1 MQEYVCSVLC
11 KRGLTERERAEKVR
25 HDRLVLVS
33 ASATLLLAP
42 AIDFAVE
49 RPLDAV
55 DEVGVVSALA
65 TLKVDDGARLFVD
78 QLGQLRLCLLGRGA
92 RVLYRHGA
100 NVGPLLKLDFLVAI
114 DVEIVVGDRTRVVL
128 DLTARRSTR
137 AAEGTWS
144 TVATLG
150 LDGTGH
156 KHFALLAANLHGL
169 RTQVL
174 RLRLGLLNRFLYL
187 GPISVHLSFN
197 LLL

>member
-1 MQEYVCSVLC
+1 M
-11 KRGLTERERAEKVR
+11 RERDEKVR

-33 ASATLLLAP
+33 ASATLLLAT

-78 QLGQLRLCLLGRGA
+78 QLGQLRLCLVGRGA

-128 DLTARRSTR
+128 DLTACRSTR

-156 KHFALLAANLHGL
+156 EHFALLAANLHGL
-169 RTQVL
+169 GTLVL
-174 RLRLGLLNRFLYL
+174 RLRFDLLYRFLYL

-197 LLL
+197 LRL